1 MLKVYLSSPY
11 SNLDHEQA
19 YRRAF
24 NLTGILLE
32 NDINAYSP
40 IVYCHQMRD
49 LGTTTEFWWKFNKE
63 WIDWC
68 DLLVV
73 FAIPGWEKS
82 NGVAKEIKYAY
93 YKNKKVTY
101 IREQLTIETIRKLK
115 SYE

>member
-1 MLKVYLSSPY
+1 MSKIYLSSPY

-19 YRRAF
+19 YRRALNF
-24 NLTGILLE
+24 TSALFKRGI
-32 NDINAYSP
+32 NVYSS

-49 LGTTTEFWWKFNKE
+49 LGVTTEFWWKFNKE

-73 FAIPGWEKS
+73 FTIPGWEKS
-82 NGVAKEIKYAY
+82 DGVDKEIKYAHF
-93 YKNKKVTY
+93 KNKNVTFT
-101 IREQLTIETIRKLK
+101 REQLTAENIRKLK